1 MSGTYVLKGNIQ
13 ETYKTIET
21 LHELYESYMLDVVV
35 RALPLVNKLFSQL
48 LQQYIYIHIVARKT
62 TGATAMK
69 P

>member
-1 MSGTYVLKGNIQ
+1 MLKGNIQ

-21 LHELYESYMLDVVV
+21 LHICELYESYTSDVVV

-48 LQQYIYIHIVARKT
+48 LQHYIHVFARKT
-62 TGATAMK
+62 TGVTAMK